1 LPNLTVEDNERSFI
15 TDGSYL
21 LETLSKDDK
30 YFGDEGEVMYV
41 VTNDIDYYAKQ
52 ADLIAI
58 KSDVDDIKVLRDPYD
73 TDSFESW
80 YDEFVSYCSSNGL
93 TGYDTNEVTFYSHLN
108 TFLSSPSGSYISSS
122 VIFDG
127 SSNII
132 ASRIQ
137 TQFKDMSTFN
147 DGRRQEDAGRVVDA
161 MHDVRAVDWSVSAF
175 PWSYTFTK
183 WEAFKIIEEELF
195 QNVIL
200 CLVAV
205 LVITT
210 LLIGHPGCSG
220 LVFVCVTMTV
230 LDILGCMYF
239 WGLFIDNVSVIQTV
253 IAIGLCVDYA
263 AHIGHCFMLKA
274 GTREE
279 RVVATLR
286 DVGAAVLNGG
296 ISTFLAVVLLAG
308 SNSYVFRVLFK
319 QFFLTVVLGLGHGMI
334 LLPVLLVYF
343 GPRCYAAVEATA
355 AKEATYTKTA
365 FTPSAPVSVVA
376 TADDM

>member
-1 LPNLTVEDNERSFI
+1 MRCMMCAT
-15 TDGSYL
+15 
-21 LETLSKDDK
+21 
-30 YFGDEGEVMYV
+30 
-41 VTNDIDYYAKQ
+41 
-52 ADLIAI
+52 
-58 KSDVDDIKVLRDPYD
+58 
-73 TDSFESW
+73 
-80 YDEFVSYCSSNGL
+80 L
-93 TGYDTNEVTFYSHLN
+93 TGRSVRSLGHVSKGFPFSYVF
-108 TFLSSPSGSYISSS
+108 SSP
-122 VIFDG
+122 FWT
-127 SSNII
+127 NII
-132 ASRIQ
+132 SM
-137 TQFKDMSTFN
+137 TV
-147 DGRRQEDAGRVVDA
+147 RQID
-161 MHDVRAVDWSVSAF
+161 
-175 PWSYTFTK
+175 TFTK

-220 LVFVCVTMTV
+220 LVFVCVAMTV

-263 AHIGHCFMLKA
+263 AHVGHCFMLKA

-319 QFFLTVVLGLGHGMI
+319 QFFLTVVLGLGHGMV

-343 GPRCYAAVEATA
+343 GPQCYAAVEAKA
-355 AKEATYTKTA
+355 VKDATYTKTT